1 LPGDSTAMKNL
12 ELSPRGLGSLG
23 VCVAALV
30 LSPLLS
36 QRAHAFGGFW
46 SAPHAGVKQAGEA
59 IVFVDNPDST
69 ITAIIQIQYAGPA
82 PKFAWVIPVP
92 GSPTVGVSSNTLF
105 ARLDAAT
112 APEYWVEVAREES
125 CSQPDAPP
133 LTADAGSSTDAAPSG
148 PGSTSAPIQ
157 VIDQGSVGP
166 YDYVNIAVDPSLDD
180 PAQAASDWFTLNG
193 YDLTGIESSVLRPYL
208 SDGLNLLAFKLSKDK
223 AAGAIRPVVLTY
235 PSERPMI
242 PIRPTAVAAQDD
254 MGIQVWVIGPSQ
266 AVPENYKSLVIDDAL
281 IDWWSVRSYV
291 AGTPPA
297 GGAGPFGPDIRKPRN
312 YDALVSAAANEA
324 GGQGFVTELA
334 GPASQYRD
342 KIWSALD
349 AQEFTTISSQ
359 SYDEGLDAIVA
370 ASSHFGG
377 WDGWNDA
384 VRGASTLPADVAIEA
399 FARDPEA
406 YRGMA
411 KVDAAQFFQLLDE
424 HVVKPVADT
433 AALFSNA
440 PYLTRLYT
448 TMSADEMTRDPVFDY
463 NADLAQVSSV
473 HIAKQF
479 IQCGAASDQA
489 DWRVELPQG
498 GVIVGAGTGDWPLAE
513 GSLPANLKIVML
525 SSSGSGSVIEDNSAA
540 IGSALFDAAGMT
552 GSAAA
557 VPQVPHNGVTIGGSQ
572 IVTAHAVDAG
582 APSTPKPGSPAARG
596 SSCSV
601 ARVRTAEGS
610 ALALGW
616 PLAGSLFA
624 LRRRRSRARRQL

>member
-1 LPGDSTAMKNL
+1 MKNL
-12 ELSPRGLGSLG
+12 KLSPPGLGSLG
-23 VCVAALV
+23 ACVAALL
-30 LSPLLS
+30 LSALLS

-46 SAPHAGVKQAGEA
+46 SAPSAAVKQAGEA

-69 ITAIIQIQYAGPA
+69 VTAIIQIQYAGPA
-82 PKFAWVIPVP
+82 QKFAWVIPVP
-92 GSPTVGVSSNTLF
+92 GMPTVGVSSNTLF

-112 APEYWVEVAREES
+112 APEYWVEVAHEDS
-125 CSQPDAPP
+125 CAQPDAPQ
-133 LTADAGSSTDAAPSG
+133 LTADGGTDAAPSG

-166 YDYVNIAVDPSLDD
+166 YDYVDIAVDPSLDD
-180 PAQAASDWFTLNG
+180 PAQAASDWFTQNG

-208 SDGLNLLAFKLSKDK
+208 SDGLNLLAFRLSKDK

-235 PSERPMI
+235 QGERPTI

-266 AVPENYKSLVIDDAL
+266 AVPQNYKSLVLDDAL

-359 SYDEGLDAIVA
+359 SYDDGLDAILA
-370 ASSHFGG
+370 ASSRFGG

-384 VRGASTLPADVAIEA
+384 VRGASTLPAGVALEA
-399 FARDPEA
+399 FARDPEP

-411 KVDAAQFFQLLDE
+411 TVDAAQFFQLLNE

-479 IQCGAASDQA
+479 IQCGATGEASD
-489 DWRVELPQG
+489 WRIELPQG
-498 GVIVGAGTGDWPLAE
+498 GVIVGTGSDDWPLAE

-525 SSSGSGSVIEDNSAA
+525 SSSGSGSVSEDNSAA
-540 IGSALFDAAGMT
+540 IGSALFDAAGML

-557 VPQVPHNGVTIGGSQ
+557 VPQVPHNGVMIGGSQ
-572 IVTAHAVDAG
+572 LVSAYAPDAG
-582 APSTPKPGSPAARG
+582 APSTPRTAARG

-601 ARVRTAEGS
+601 ARVGS
-610 ALALGW
+610 AASSALGW
-616 PLAGSLFA
+616 PLAASMFA
-624 LRRRRSRARRQL
+624 LRRRRSRARRHS